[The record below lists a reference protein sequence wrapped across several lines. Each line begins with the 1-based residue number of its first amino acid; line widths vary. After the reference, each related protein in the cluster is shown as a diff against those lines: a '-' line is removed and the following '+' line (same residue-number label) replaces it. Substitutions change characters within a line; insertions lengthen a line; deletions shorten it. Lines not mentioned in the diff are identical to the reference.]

1 MTDEQFKQLETEVD
15 AKLKC
20 LTDNNTITL
29 PLNFLSNITGLS
41 FDMVEAQI
49 ERIIARRGLTLNKK
63 RDTDRSGKITRI
75 NFWKP

>member
-1 MTDEQFKQLETEVD
+1 MNDEQFKQLEAEVD

-29 PLNFLSNITGLS
+29 PLNFLSDITGLS
-41 FDMVEAQI
+41 FDMVESQI
-49 ERIIARRGLTLNKK
+49 ERIIARRGLTLNKM
-63 RDTDRSGKITRI
+63 RDKDRSGKITRI